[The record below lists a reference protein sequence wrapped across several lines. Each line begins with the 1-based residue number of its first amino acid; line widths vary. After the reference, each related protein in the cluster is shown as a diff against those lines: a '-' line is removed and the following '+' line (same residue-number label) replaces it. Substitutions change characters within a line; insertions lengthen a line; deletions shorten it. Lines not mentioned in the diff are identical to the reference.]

1 MQANLLSAMRARR
14 PSIRTRWVDLL
25 RAEPVTTP
33 LANPDTLVHL
43 IDQTLDDVFAALAAM
58 QEADRIAAAAAV
70 VARAHCECGRN
81 PLLAYFLAGEQALL
95 EALVLAQVDTTGL
108 TPTDRSTSVAALYVT
123 VRTLARGEIE
133 SFCALCQHRT
143 GKAPGSAGPG
153 EPAT

>member
-1 MQANLLSAMRARR
+1 MQASLLTAMRARR

-43 IDQTLDDVFAALAAM
+43 IDETLEEVFAVLAAM
-58 QEADRIAAAAAV
+58 HEADCVAAAV
-70 VARAHCECGRN
+70 MARAHCECGRN

-95 EALVLAQVDTTGL
+95 EALVLAQVDTPGL
-108 TPTDRSTSVAALYVT
+108 TPTDRGTSVAALSVT

-143 GKAPGSAGPG
+143 GKVPGSAGSG
-153 EPAT
+153 APAI